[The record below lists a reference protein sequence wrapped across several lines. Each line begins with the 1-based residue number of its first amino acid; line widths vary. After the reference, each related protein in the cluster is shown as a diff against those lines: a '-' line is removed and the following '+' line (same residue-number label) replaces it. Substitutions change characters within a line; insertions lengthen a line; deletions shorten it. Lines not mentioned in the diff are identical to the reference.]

1 MSFTRERS
9 TITEQSEPDTL
20 IMSSSRGSFGRG
32 DRIFA
37 TIAAAAGVTILIA
50 LAAVFIFLLIQGAR
64 GFHAPADVYR
74 PAAHNFWNYAGKLL
88 FGTALS
94 ALLAMII
101 AVPFAIGLALFISHY
116 APRRLAVPVAYVIDI
131 LAAVPSVV
139 YGLWGARTLA
149 PASHGVQ
156 TWLNTHVS
164 WIPLFAGEISATG
177 RTILIAAVVLA
188 IMVLP
193 ISTAICREVF
203 QQTPRLIEEAALGL
217 GATRWEM
224 IKYAVFPHARSGM
237 VAGMM
242 LGLGRALGETI
253 AVAMVSGALLSTI
266 APNIYGTMG
275 TVAATIVTQLDSA
288 FTDGTGFALATLAYL
303 AVALAIVSLIV
314 NALARVIVNRTGHLA
329 APVGAGF

>member
-1 MSFTRERS
+1 MSVTKERALV
-9 TITEQSEPDTL
+9 TEPPQSDPFAA
-20 IMSSSRGSFGRG
+20 SSKRRTGLG
-32 DRIFA
+32 DRIFS
-37 TIAAAAGVTILIA
+37 TIAVAAGLTILIA
-50 LAAVFIFLLIQGAR
+50 LAAVFIFLLAQGVE
-64 GFHAPADVYR
+64 GFHAAPSVYR
-74 PAAHNFWNYAGKLL
+74 PAADNFVSYAAKLL
-88 FGTALS
+88 FGTVLA

-156 TWLNTHVS
+156 TWLNAHLG
-164 WIPLFAGEISATG
+164 WIPLFGGEVSATG
-177 RTILIAAVVLA
+177 RTILIASIVLA

-193 ISTAICREVF
+193 IATAICREVF
-203 QQTPRLIEEAALGL
+203 QRTPKLIEEAALGL

-242 LGLGRALGETI
+242 LGLGRALGETM
-253 AVAMVSGALLSTI
+253 AVAMVMSSAPQLTFRLLTSNNPATI
-266 APNIYGTMG
+266 ASNIAANYQAEDVRIQ
-275 TVAATIVTQLDSA
+275 TVLIATGLVLFVFTFLVNFAAR
-288 FTDGTGFALATLAYL
+288 
-303 AVALAIVSLIV
+303 AIVDRSERRF
-314 NALARVIVNRTGHLA
+314 A
-329 APVGAGF
+329 